1 MALFFPVPEWN
12 KQSYKE
18 GMRQF
23 GWSRNGGKRFHAGCD
38 IYAPLKSPV
47 IAIADGVVVENAFF
61 YLGTNQISVR
71 HDGIG
76 VVRYGEI
83 VDIPKKFA
91 IGSPVVAGELVGKI
105 GHLTGIKV
113 HPMLH
118 FELFDGSETGSLSL
132 TGKQAES
139 KYKNVKQQSYRR
151 RADLMNAADLLDRL
165 YLQGE
170 K

>member
-1 MALFFPVPEWN
+1 MPLYFPVPEWN

-23 GWSRNGGKRFHAGCD
+23 GWNRPGGRFHAGCD

-47 IAIADGVVVENAFF
+47 IAIADGVVVEKAFF
-61 YLGTNQISVR
+61 YLGTYQISVR

-83 VDIPKKFA
+83 VEIPEKFTL
-91 IGSPVVAGELVGKI
+91 GSQVVAGELVGKI

-118 FELFDGSETGSLSL
+118 FELFDGSVSGSLSL
-132 TGKQAES
+132 PPDSAES
-139 KYKNVKQQSYRR
+139 KYTNVPQKKYRR
-151 RADLMNAADLLDRL
+151 RADLMNSAQLLDRL